1 MQRRVQL
8 LEVNGINTA
17 IVNTTDQNSS
27 KEKVLQDEQEDFNL
41 NAVTKNL
48 ILLSRFYC
56 NFGTNFL
63 ELADGSIIATF
74 PCQSVPNN
82 LLQEIHT
89 LQENGM
95 IFADIID
102 RLVPCGYSYHYWNPS
117 KLVCTIYN
125 VN

>member
-1 MQRRVQL
+1 M
-8 LEVNGINTA
+8 A
-17 IVNTTDQNSS
+17 IVNITDQNSS

-41 NAVTKNL
+41 NTVTKNL
-48 ILLSRFYC
+48 ILLLSRFYY
-56 NFGTNFL
+56 NFSTNFL
-63 ELADGSIIATF
+63 ELADGSIIIATF

-82 LLQEIHT
+82 LLQEIHM